1 MTALHVASERA
12 HNDILEVLQKH
23 GAKVHT
29 AGFFSLTNTTSFNL
43 SCHISLTGSQPPY
56 LITSTKKILWNKCIT
71 FPLSF
76 PLPPPSLQVNAVDTL
91 GQTALHRAALAGHI
105 QTCRL
110 LLSYG
115 ADPAI
120 VSLQGFTASQMGN
133 EAVQQILNGTVVERL
148 GLNTK
153 ILFLYST
160 LHWDWQRC
168 FMNFDERC
176 ITYIW
181 PLNLAYA
188 VMLS

>member
-1 MTALHVASERA
+1 M
-12 HNDILEVLQKH
+12 
-23 GAKVHT
+23 
-29 AGFFSLTNTTSFNL
+29 
-43 SCHISLTGSQPPY
+43 
-56 LITSTKKILWNKCIT
+56 
-71 FPLSF
+71 
-76 PLPPPSLQVNAVDTL
+76 DTL

-160 LHWDWQRC
+160 LHWD
-168 FMNFDERC
+168 
-176 ITYIW
+176 
-181 PLNLAYA
+181 
-188 VMLS
+188 